1 MHISKIYL
9 RVRKKSWRRK
19 WQPTPVFLPEEF
31 QTEEPGIL
39 QSMES
44 QKVGHNLASKQQQPD
59 LPNIMNMSISW
70 TSLVIQWL
78 RIHLPMQETWVL
90 YQGWEDLL
98 EKEMETHSS
107 IHAWEIPWTAGGS
120 QLQSMGHKRV
130 RHDLATKQK
139 MFVSQ
144 YQPFQADTQKCYISL
159 TSSCL
164 LHN

>member
-70 TSLVIQWL
+70 TSLVI
-78 RIHLPMQETWVL
+78 
-90 YQGWEDLL
+90 
-98 EKEMETHSS
+98 
-107 IHAWEIPWTAGGS
+107 
-120 QLQSMGHKRV
+120 
-130 RHDLATKQK
+130 
-139 MFVSQ
+139 
-144 YQPFQADTQKCYISL
+144 
-159 TSSCL
+159 
-164 LHN
+164 